1 MGLEVSV
8 LDKVLPDLDIPSAV
22 GLKVSVLDKL
32 LPDFADK
39 PSTVGLEVEETGLS
53 VGKDVVGLAVIGLA
67 VFGLDVV
74 GLAVIGLDVVGLV
87 VIGLD
92 VVGKDVTGLD
102 VGPTVGFMD
111 ER

>member
-1 MGLEVSV
+1 MLI
-8 LDKVLPDLDIPSAV
+8 LDAIHSSLIALVNNERPPLPDLDKPVAV

-39 PSTVGLEVEETGLS
+39 PSTVGLEVEDLDKLLPDFPDKPST
-53 VGKDVVGLAVIGLA
+53 VGLEVEGLA

-74 GLAVIGLDVVGLV
+74 GLAV
-87 VIGLD
+87 
-92 VVGKDVTGLD
+92 TGLT